1 MLSFQQMTGRRKDGS
16 EMTDETSCEE
26 ATEEVRGNWP
36 ACLSLKE
43 PLNWESAKYEV
54 GQEEDIELKQED

>member
-1 MLSFQQMTGRRKDGS
+1 MTGRRKDGS
-16 EMTDETSCEE
+16 EMTDETSCEA

-36 ACLSLKE
+36 ACLSLKSLWTE
-43 PLNWESAKYEV
+43 NLPSEV